1 MPAPR
6 IRLSKLATR
15 GALAPRRLERRLAK
29 RRQEVIAFE
38 AWQRHAGDAA
48 AGRQRAAVAKR

>member
-6 IRLSKLATR
+6 VRASKSVA
-15 GALAPRRLERRLAK
+15 RRQTSHRFVK

-38 AWQRHAGDAA
+38 AWQRHAGDSLAE
-48 AGRQRAAVAKR
+48 RQRAVIAKR